1 MEDIKVQEVGA
12 YPIVKYY
19 VEELG
24 VYELFEGEFSKDGK
38 DGSLISSSLCILI
51 MNIILSIKPLYK
63 ISGWLTAYSDGKS
76 EFGYEANQ
84 YNDDMLGR
92 SLDALYES
100 NRSTLLSSLSAQA
113 IKKHDLCT
121 DIVHND
127 TTTVTLSGAYAAA
140 AGTETDNYAIPKRG
154 YNKDG
159 CPDAKQIVFGLNTLG
174 DGHVP
179 IYYKSYDGNT
189 SDTETHQVNWLELKN
204 LIGKT
209 DFVYTGD
216 SKLATKENMAYLS
229 ENRGQFIS
237 ILPASRSEVKQFKS
251 KVKAGE
257 IEPKWEEGLIKENSR
272 KKGQEDVYEIHKGEK
287 TEEGY
292 LIYWVRSSAKMVQD
306 ANRRI
311 EKLNQAEKDL
321 EELKPKLN
329 KYYLKTKEQ
338 IQEGINKNLKGI
350 SELFNVQIIE
360 KKEVIKKK
368 IGKGRVG
375 ENTQY
380 EEEEVISYAITFER
394 NEQAIEAEKKIDGL
408 FPLVTNIPST
418 EKSPKEILTIYKQQ
432 PHLEKRFATMKSILE
447 VAPMFLK
454 LPRRIEAMLFLYFI
468 ALMVIALM
476 ERRIRKSMEEQEIEK
491 LPILPQKMNTKAPT
505 WNNIRYFFN
514 NVFVFVQ
521 ENTDKTTHFL
531 VKGFSKLHEKVLEL
545 LNVPIHIF
553 NISTVSWWKF
563 ESS

>member
-1 MEDIKVQEVGA
+1 M
-12 YPIVKYY
+12 
-19 VEELG
+19 EELG
-24 VYELFEGEFSKDGK
+24 VYELFEKEFSKDGK

-63 ISGWLTAYSDGKS
+63 ISEWLTGYSDGKS

-84 YNDDMLGR
+84 YNDDVLGR
-92 SLDALYES
+92 SLDSLYET
-100 NRSTLLSSLSAQA
+100 NRSILLSSLSVQA

-121 DIVHND
+121 DKAHND
-127 TTTVTLSGAYAAA
+127 TTTVTLSGAYTEIR
-140 AGTETDNYAIPKRG
+140 GTETDNYAIPKQG

-159 CPDAKQIVFGLNTLG
+159 RPDAKQIVFGLNTLG

-179 IYYKSYDGNT
+179 IYYKSYSGNT

-204 LIGKT
+204 LLGRA

-229 ENRGQFIS
+229 ENKGQFIS
-237 ILPASRSEVKQFKS
+237 ILPASRSEVKEFKS
-251 KVKAGE
+251 KVKTGE
-257 IEPKWEEGLIKENSR
+257 IEPKWEEGLTKENSR
-272 KKGQEDVYEIHKGEK
+272 KKGQEDVYEIHKEEK

-292 LIYWVRSSAKMVQD
+292 LIYWVRSSAKMGQD
-306 ANRRI
+306 ANRRT
-311 EKLNQAEKDL
+311 EKLNQAEKYL

-329 KYYLKTKEQ
+329 KYYLKTREQ
-338 IQEGINKNLKGI
+338 IQGEINKNLKGI
-350 SELFNVQIIE
+350 SELFNIQIIE
-360 KKEVIKKK
+360 KKDIIKKK

-375 ENTQY
+375 KNTQY
-380 EEEEVISYAITFER
+380 QDEEVISYAITFER
-394 NEQAIEAEKKIDGL
+394 NENAIKAEKKIDGL

-418 EKSPKEILTIYKQQ
+418 EKSSKEILTIYKQQ

-468 ALMVIALM
+468 ALMVITLM

-491 LPILPQKMNTKAPT
+491 LPILPQQMNTEAPT

-521 ENTDKTTHFL
+521 EDMNKVAHFL
-531 VKGFSKLHEKVLEL
+531 VKGFSKMHEKVLKL

-553 NISTVSWWKF
+553 NISTVYWWRF